1 MSDPQQS
8 SGILD
13 STALHG
19 VMADHPHWEVRDG
32 ALARSVTVPS
42 FADGIELVAAV
53 AAVADE
59 VDHHPDIDIRWT
71 TITFRLV
78 SHSAGGIT
86 SKDADMSGRIDVIV
100 DERVPQPL

>member
-19 VMADHPHWEVRDG
+19 VMAEHPHWEVRDS
-32 ALARSVTVPS
+32 ALVRSVTVPS
-42 FADGIELVAAV
+42 FADGIALVAAV

-71 TITFRLV
+71 TITFRLS

-86 SKDADMSGRIDVIV
+86 DRDADMCGRIDAIV